1 MTAAVAPV
9 PVPAAAAP
17 RPAPTGLRVTQARV
31 VRSEWIK
38 FRTLRS
44 SWITL
49 GAGVAGM
56 IGIGLLVSWATNNH
70 WSQMSPIDRLT
81 FDPVNQSLAGA
92 FLAQLAIGVLGVL
105 IVTGEYG
112 TGMIRATLGAVPKRL
127 PVVWAKL
134 VVYAV
139 VTFAAALVAAFASFL
154 GGQALLSTHG
164 VSLSA
169 PDALRCVIGAALY
182 LTVVGVFAAGLGFAI
197 RNTAGGIA
205 SLFGL
210 LLVLPG
216 LAHALP
222 SSWQHWVL
230 PYLPSQAGMNVFAVL
245 RDPSMLSA
253 WTGFGVFCIWA
264 AAAVA
269 LGAWV
274 LSHRDA

>member
-1 MTAAVAPV
+1 MTATLTPPTSTGV
-9 PVPAAAAP
+9 PIRTAAH
-17 RPAPTGLRVTQARV
+17 VTQARV
-31 VRSEWIK
+31 VRSEWLK

-49 GAGVAGM
+49 TAGVLGM
-56 IGIGLLVSWATNNH
+56 VGIGLLVSWATNNH
-70 WSQMSPIDRLT
+70 WSRMDPIERLT
-81 FDPVNQSLAGA
+81 FDPVNTSLTGV

-105 IVTGEYG
+105 MVTGEYG

-127 PVVWAKL
+127 PVVWAK
-134 VVYAV
+134 VGVYAV
-139 VTFAAALVAAFASFL
+139 VTFLAALVAAFAAFL

-164 VSLSA
+164 VGLSA
-169 PDALRCVIGAALY
+169 PDALRAVIGAALY
-182 LTVVGVFAAGLGFAI
+182 LTVVGILAAGLGFMI

-205 SLFGL
+205 ALFGL

-230 PYLPSQAGMNVFAVL
+230 PYLPSQAGMNVFAV
-245 RDPSMLSA
+245 RIDPGTLAA

-264 AAAVA
+264 AVAVA

-274 LSHRDA
+274 LSRRDA

>member
-9 PVPAAAAP
+9 A
-17 RPAPTGLRVTQARV
+17 LRVTQARV
-31 VRSEWIK
+31 IRSEWLK

-56 IGIGLLVSWATNNH
+56 VGIGLLVSWATNNH
-70 WSQMSPIDRLT
+70 WSRMSPIEQLT
-81 FDPVNQSLAGA
+81 FDPVNQSLTGV

-105 IVTGEYG
+105 MVTGEYG
-112 TGMIRATLGAVPKRL
+112 TGMIRSTLGAVPKRL
-127 PVVWAKL
+127 PVVWAK
-134 VVYAV
+134 VSVYAV
-139 VTFAAALVAAFASFL
+139 VAFASTLVAAFAAFF

-164 VSLSA
+164 VSLST
-169 PDALRCVIGAALY
+169 PDALRCVVGAALY
-182 LTVVGVFAAGLGFAI
+182 LTVVGVLAAGLGFMI

-205 SLFGL
+205 ALFGL

-222 SSWQHWVL
+222 TSWQHWII
-230 PYLPSQAGMNVFAVL
+230 PYLPSQAGMNLFAVV
-245 RDPSMLSA
+245 RDPSTLSA

>member
-1 MTAAVAPV
+1 MTATVTPAPATA
-9 PVPAAAAP
+9 PRAAP
-17 RPAPTGLRVTQARV
+17 TRVRVTQARV
-31 VRSEWIK
+31 IRSEWIK

-56 IGIGLLVSWATNNH
+56 VGIGLLISWATNNRWAH
-70 WSQMSPIDRLT
+70 MDPIERLT
-81 FDPVNQSLAGA
+81 FDPVNRSLTGA

-105 IVTGEYG
+105 TVTGEYG
-112 TGMIRATLGAVPKRL
+112 TGMIRSTLGAVPKRL

-134 VVYAV
+134 GVYAV
-139 VTFAAALVAAFASFL
+139 VTFGAALVASFVSFL
-154 GGQALLSTHG
+154 GGQALLGTHG

-169 PDALRCVIGAALY
+169 PDALRCVIGVALY
-182 LTVVGVFAAGLGFAI
+182 LTVVGIFAAGLGFAI

-205 SLFGL
+205 TLFGL

-216 LAHALP
+216 LARALP
-222 SSWQHWVL
+222 SSWQQWIV
-230 PYLPSQAGMNVFAVL
+230 PYLPSEAGGNVFAVL
-245 RDPSMLSA
+245 RDPSTLAA
-253 WTGFGVFCIWA
+253 WTGFAVFCLWA